1 MISLA
6 TRARAGR
13 PRRCRRV
20 GESGRCPSWRC
31 PRTVQRERKRRRRYL
46 PVARGD
52 VEEAVSGG
60 SQPHRMK
67 ARAHPRVRRGGT
79 RSGPQASPAA
89 RALYFSLALQLSPP
103 VSQTARRPTETAPAV
118 SLRKSCRLIFPP
130 SITLQFS
137 SPLRCAL
144 KLPSSRKAVSS
155 IRTPEVRI
163 GRSDLSRPQH
173 MLGLALK
180 LPDPLL
186 RHPQLLR
193 ELCEG
198 RGLFLVEAVPLDQ
211 HAPMA
216 LR

>member
-1 MISLA
+1 MLTA
-6 TRARAGR
+6 AFDEGGPTLTRRR
-13 PRRCRRV
+13 PR
-20 GESGRCPSWRC
+20 P
-31 PRTVQRERKRRRRYL
+31 
-46 PVARGD
+46 
-52 VEEAVSGG
+52 
-60 SQPHRMK
+60 
-67 ARAHPRVRRGGT
+67 
-79 RSGPQASPAA
+79 
-89 RALYFSLALQLSPP
+89 LALSTSRWPFNPP
-103 VSQTARRPTETAPAV
+103 VSQAARRPTETAPTV
-118 SLRKSCRLIFPP
+118 SLRKSHRLIIPS
-130 SITLQFS
+130 SITLRFPN
-137 SPLRCAL
+137 PLRCAL
-144 KLPSSRKAVSS
+144 KLPSSGKAVSS

>member
-1 MISLA
+1 MLTAAFDEGGPALA
-6 TRARAGR
+6 R
-13 PRRCRRV
+13 
-20 GESGRCPSWRC
+20 RC
-31 PRTVQRERKRRRRYL
+31 PRLLELSTSRWRFN
-46 PVARGD
+46 
-52 VEEAVSGG
+52 
-60 SQPHRMK
+60 
-67 ARAHPRVRRGGT
+67 
-79 RSGPQASPAA
+79 SP
-89 RALYFSLALQLSPP
+89 PP
-103 VSQTARRPTETAPAV
+103 VSQAARRPTETAPAV
-118 SLRKSCRLIFPP
+118 RLRKSRRPIFPP
-130 SITLQFS
+130 SITLRFS

-163 GRSDLSRPQH
+163 GPSDLSRPQH
-173 MLGLALK
+173 MLSFALK

>member
-1 MISLA
+1 VEPNPRGRRPVLTAACDGGGPGLA
-6 TRARAGR
+6 RRR
-13 PRRCRRV
+13 PR
-20 GESGRCPSWRC
+20 
-31 PRTVQRERKRRRRYL
+31 L
-46 PVARGD
+46 
-52 VEEAVSGG
+52 
-60 SQPHRMK
+60 
-67 ARAHPRVRRGGT
+67 
-79 RSGPQASPAA
+79 
-89 RALYFSLALQLSPP
+89 LALSTSRWPFNPSPP
-103 VSQTARRPTETAPAV
+103 VSQAARRPTETAPTV
-118 SLRKSCRLIFPP
+118 RLRKSRRLIIP
-130 SITLQFS
+130 SSISLRFS

-144 KLPSSRKAVSS
+144 KLPSSRKAGSS

-163 GRSDLSRPQH
+163 GRSDLSLTQH
-173 MLGLALK
+173 MLGFALK